1 MNEGFDKMEGE
12 EIEMTRLES
21 QAVLDS
27 IEPLNYENNLINN
40 IKNNS
45 VAEADRSLFPT
56 EANLTQMEQ
65 SMDTNLMISNDIV
78 FNQKLPKHSSH
89 HSSDNFMIS
98 ENITLSR

>member
-1 MNEGFDKMEGE
+1 MKGE

-27 IEPLNYENNLINN
+27 IEPFNNENNQISN

-45 VAEADRSLFPT
+45 VAEADMSLFPS

-65 SMDTNLMISNDIV
+65 SMDTNLLISNDNR
-78 FNQKLPKHSSH
+78 FN
-89 HSSDNFMIS
+89 
-98 ENITLSR
+98 